1 MSTMDFFK
9 KFGIFSVC
17 LSLVFFAPIAQ
28 IFAANAFGAPANGT
42 RAGEIGWQY
51 DTWGENLVLAYV
63 PEAPTTMDR
72 ITVTIRS
79 VHPEVYIRQARLDVV
94 VHPNEG
100 PSFPYQG
107 AFIRIN
113 DTAMYCDVEPFPL
126 NGYSMSFRV
135 LAYDY
140 FSAEIISG
148 SYDFN
153 VTGSGWKHTAFL
165 DNVVLS
171 YSPLAVNATDKVTI
185 AVVSKENV
193 SFGGGNLYIT
203 YTELGGTEKT
213 GGWNFT
219 KLNQNATEMSQSIPE
234 YPAGTNVTF
243 WVTVWDIYGTA
254 MTSQMYNYSVVG
266 VVEYTDFPFEYVN
279 PDDMGNYDRS
289 KWEPDAGILLPMVTV
304 CAIGIPLFL
313 YIRVHSMRRE
323 EKEGKLVA
331 KGGGDKDAGN

>member
-1 MSTMDFFK
+1 MLFILQT
-9 KFGIFSVC
+9 
-17 LSLVFFAPIAQ
+17 AQ
-28 IFAANAFGAPANGT
+28 ILTPAPLGPSVNGT

-51 DTWGENLVLAYV
+51 ETWGDNLILTYA

-72 ITVTIRS
+72 LTVTIQS
-79 VHPEVYIRQARLDVV
+79 VHPDVYIRQARLDVV
-94 VHPNEG
+94 VYPTTG

-113 DTAMYCDVEPFPL
+113 STAMYCDVEPFPL
-126 NGYSMSFRV
+126 NGYRMSFRV

-140 FSAEIISG
+140 FSAEMISG

-153 VTGSGWKHTAFL
+153 VTGSGWKHTTFL
-165 DNVVLS
+165 ENVMLS
-171 YSPLAVNATDKVTI
+171 YAPLAVNATDEVTVI
-185 AVVSKENV
+185 VISKENV

-219 KLNQNATEMSQSIPE
+219 KSNQNATEMSQSIPE

-243 WVTVWDIYGTA
+243 WVTVWDIYSTT
-254 MTSQMYNYSVVG
+254 MTSQMYNYSVLG

-279 PDDMGNYDRS
+279 PDDLGNYDRS
-289 KWEPDAGILLPMVTV
+289 KWEPDAGIIVPMVAV
-304 CAIGIPLFL
+304 CAVGVPLFL
-313 YIRVHSMRRE
+313 FIRTHMMRRE
-323 EKEGKLVA
+323 EKEKKLVA
-331 KGGGDKDAGN
+331 KSGGDKDVGN